1 MILKVDANKHCSFN
15 KSVRQLFYMKQNI
28 NNSVIYTEEEKR
40 LLTRKIEKDIYNTWE
55 KAKYDLSKN
64 KG

>member
-1 MILKVDANKHCSFN
+1 MLKVDTNKHCSLN
-15 KSVRQLFYMKQNI
+15 KSIRALFYMKQNI
-28 NNSVIYTEEEKR
+28 NNSRTYSEEEKM

-55 KAKYDLSKN
+55 KVKYDLKIR

>member
-28 NNSVIYTEEEKR
+28 NNSVIYTDEEKR

>member
-1 MILKVDANKHCSFN
+1 MLKVDMNKHCSFN

-28 NNSVIYTEEEKR
+28 NNSVTYTEEEKR
-40 LLTRKIEKDIYNTWE
+40 VLTNKIERDIYNTWE
-55 KAKYDLSKN
+55 RIRYDVDRT